1 MHKLMH
7 KPLQTLAPFALSL
20 LVTACAVGPDYQAP
34 QSVQVD
40 NFSQATNNSS
50 DPAAEQR
57 FWAGF
62 NDPILAQLVERTLTG
77 NLDLQTLLARYQGAE
92 ALLRGARRDR
102 WPSVQ
107 IEGGASEQHLA
118 EVERST
124 PDQQRVEQYSA
135 GLVASWEL
143 DLYGRL
149 ARGVEASEA
158 DLQASGADLQALQ
171 VALTGQLASNYFALR
186 GQQQLLAV
194 AQQNVDLQQE
204 SLDIVSARLDA
215 GRGTNFDRLRAQSE
229 LDSLR
234 ALVPQREAAVQLSM
248 HRLAVLTGQP
258 PAGLNALL
266 DEAKPMPAVVTE
278 IPVGTPAEVL
288 RRRPDIQAAERRL
301 ASATARVGVATADL
315 FPRFTLGAL
324 LGSVAGDG
332 GDLFSAGAE
341 SRRIALGIDWTFLD
355 VEGVRAR
362 IAAADARGAERLAQ
376 YQQAV
381 LSALEET
388 ENGLVSVRQSQRRSD
403 WLQTATESAEQAV
416 EQARL
421 RYEQGYI
428 EYFEVLD
435 AEQALTAVRSDLV
448 QSRIESAVA
457 MVSVYQAI
465 AGAPER
471 DGNSDTLAQR

>member
-1 MHKLMH
+1 MNKRLHR
-7 KPLQTLAPFALSL
+7 PLQRALPFALSL

-34 QSVQVD
+34 APVQVD
-40 NFSQATNNSS
+40 RFSQASNSQL

-62 NDPILAQLVERTLTG
+62 NDPILAGLVKRTLAG
-77 NLDLQTLLARYQGAE
+77 NLDLQTLLARYQSAE

-102 WPSVQ
+102 WPSVRAQ
-107 IEGGASEQHLA
+107 GGAAEQHLA

-143 DLYGRL
+143 DFYGRL
-149 ARGVEASEA
+149 ARAVEASEA
-158 DLQASGADLQALQ
+158 ELQASAADLQALQ
-171 VALTGQLASNYFALR
+171 VALTGQLASSYFALR

-194 AQQNVDLQQE
+194 ARQNVALQQE
-204 SLDIVSARLDA
+204 SLDIVSARLEA
-215 GRGTNFDRLRAQSE
+215 GRGTEFDRLRAAAE

-258 PAGLNALL
+258 PAALNALL
-266 DEAKPMPAVVTE
+266 AQERPMPAVVAE
-278 IPVGTPAEVL
+278 VPVGTPAKVL

-301 ASATARVGVATADL
+301 AAATAQVGVATADL

-324 LGSVAGDG
+324 LGSVAGSG
-332 GDLFSAGAE
+332 SDLFTAGAE
-341 SRRIALGIDWTFLD
+341 SRSISLGIDWTFLD

-362 IAAADARGAERLAQ
+362 IAAADARGAEQLAQ
-376 YQQAV
+376 YQQTV

-403 WLQTATESAEQAV
+403 WLQTASDSAEHAV

-448 QSRIESAVA
+448 QSRIDSAVA

-465 AGAPER
+465 AGAPQSGEE
-471 DGNSDTLAQR
+471 TLAQL

>member
-1 MHKLMH
+1 MYKSLPKLM
-7 KPLQTLAPFALSL
+7 PFALSL
-20 LVTACAVGPDYQAP
+20 LVTACAVGPDYKAP
-34 QSVQVD
+34 QPVQVD
-40 NFSQATNNSS
+40 SFSQATSSLS

-62 NDPILAQLVERTLTG
+62 NDPILAQLVARTLAG

-102 WPSVQ
+102 WPSMRA
-107 IEGGASEQHLA
+107 EGGASEQHLA

-124 PDQQRVEQYSA
+124 PDQERVERYSA

-143 DLYGRL
+143 DFYGRL

-158 DLQASGADLQALQ
+158 ELQASASDFQALQ
-171 VALTGQLASNYFALR
+171 VALTGQLASSYFALR

-194 AQQNVDLQQE
+194 ARQNVALQQE

-215 GRGTNFDRLRAQSE
+215 GRGTRFDQLRAEAE

-234 ALVPQREAAVQLSM
+234 ALVPQREATVQVSM

-258 PAGLNALL
+258 PAALNALL
-266 DEAKPMPAVVTE
+266 GEVKPMPAVVAE
-278 IPVGTPAEVL
+278 IPVGTPAHVL

-301 ASATARVGVATADL
+301 AAATAQIGVATADL
-315 FPRFTLGAL
+315 FPRFTLGGL
-324 LGSVAGDG
+324 LGSVAGNG
-332 GDLFSAGAE
+332 SDLFTAGAE
-341 SRRIALGIDWTFLD
+341 SRSVTLGIDWTFLD

-362 IAAADARGAERLAQ
+362 IAAADARGEERLAQ

-381 LSALEET
+381 LNALEET
-388 ENGLVSVRQSQRRSD
+388 ENALVNVRQSQHRSAF
-403 WLQTATESAEQAV
+403 LQTASESAEQAV

-435 AEQALTAVRSDLV
+435 TEQALTAVRSELV
-448 QSRIESAVA
+448 QSRIDSAVA

-465 AGAPER
+465 AGAPAEE
-471 DGNSDTLAQR
+471 SPALVQR

>member
-1 MHKLMH
+1 MF
-7 KPLQTLAPFALSL
+7 KPLYKLAPFALSL
-20 LVTACAVGPDYQAP
+20 LVTACAVGPDYKAP
-34 QSVQVD
+34 QPVQVD
-40 NFSQATNNSS
+40 SFSQAANSRF
-50 DPAAEQR
+50 DAAAEQR

-62 NDPILAQLVERTLTG
+62 NDPILERLVERTLAG
-77 NLDLQTLLARYQGAE
+77 NLDLQTLLARYQGSE

-102 WPSVQ
+102 WPSLRA
-107 IEGGASEQHLA
+107 EGGASKQHLA
-118 EVERST
+118 EVERIA
-124 PDQQRVEQYSA
+124 PDEKRVEQYSA

-158 DLQASGADLQALQ
+158 ELQASAADFQALQ
-171 VALTGQLASNYFALR
+171 VALTGQLASSYFSLR

-194 AQQNVDLQQE
+194 AEQNVDLQQE
-204 SLDIVSARLDA
+204 SLDIVSARLEA
-215 GRGTNFDRLRAQSE
+215 GRGTQFDQLRAQAE

-234 ALVPQREAAVQLSM
+234 ALVPQRKAALQLSM

-258 PAGLNALL
+258 PAALNALL
-266 DEAKPMPAVVTE
+266 SEAKPMPSVVAE
-278 IPVGTPAEVL
+278 IPVGTPADVL

-301 ASATARVGVATADL
+301 AAATARIGVATADL
-315 FPRFTLGAL
+315 FPRFTLGGL
-324 LGSVAGDG
+324 LGSVAGNG
-332 GDLFSAGAE
+332 SDLFSAGAE
-341 SRRIALGIDWTFLD
+341 SRSVTLGIDWTFLD

-362 IAAADARGAERLAQ
+362 VAAADARGAEGLAQ

-388 ENGLVSVRQSQRRSD
+388 ENGLVNVRQSQRRSG
-403 WLQTATESAEQAV
+403 WLQSASEAAEQAV

-465 AGAPER
+465 AGAPAEE
-471 DGNSDTLAQR
+471 SPALARR

>member
-1 MHKLMH
+1 MYKSLPKLM
-7 KPLQTLAPFALSL
+7 PFALSL
-20 LVTACAVGPDYQAP
+20 LVTACAVGPNYQAP
-34 QSVQVD
+34 QPVQVD
-40 NFSQATNNSS
+40 SFSQATNSLS
-50 DPAAEQR
+50 DPGAEQR

-62 NDPILAQLVERTLTG
+62 NDPILAQLVARTLAG

-107 IEGGASEQHLA
+107 AEGGASEQHLA

-124 PDQQRVEQYSA
+124 PGQERVERYSA

-143 DLYGRL
+143 DFYGRL

-158 DLQASGADLQALQ
+158 ELQASADDFQALQ
-171 VALTGQLASNYFALR
+171 VALTGQLASSYFALR

-194 AQQNVDLQQE
+194 ARENVTLQQE

-215 GRGTNFDRLRAQSE
+215 GRGTRFDQLRAEAE

-234 ALVPQREAAVQLSM
+234 ALVPQREASVQVSM

-258 PAGLNALL
+258 PAALNTLL
-266 DEAKPMPAVVTE
+266 GEAQPMPALVAE
-278 IPVGTPAEVL
+278 IPVGTPAQVL

-301 ASATARVGVATADL
+301 AAATAKVGVATADL
-315 FPRFTLGAL
+315 FPRFTLGGL
-324 LGSVAGDG
+324 LGSVAGNG
-332 GDLFSAGAE
+332 SDLFTSGAE
-341 SRRIALGIDWTFLD
+341 SRSVTLGIDWTFLD

-362 IAAADARGAERLAQ
+362 IAAADARGEERLAQ

-388 ENGLVSVRQSQRRSD
+388 ENALVNVRQSQHRSAF
-403 WLQTATESAEQAV
+403 LQTASESAEQAV

-435 AEQALTAVRSDLV
+435 TEQALTAVRSELV
-448 QSRIESAVA
+448 QSQIDSAVA

-465 AGAPER
+465 AGAPAEE
-471 DGNSDTLAQR
+471 SPALVQR